1 MKKQQSVLC
10 FCFVFFL
17 STNCF
22 LCIAQG
28 IFLWLFL
35 HCIIMY
41 FSLLSSWCFSL
52 TLFIY
57 FTLMVYQSPSF
68 LYTFSC
74 LHSTTFFPFILP
86 ILFTKFTK
94 SIPPCFCYFKL
105 QFSSAVNFSPSQ
117 LHTEVCFLSHCWKA
131 CPSYSFPLHNFNFVH
146 RRKNKI
152 VIGWHSSLNEKGY
165 FRSCWCLVINKESL
179 LCKYLSVVQL
189 NSNRRYLD
197 YKSKNSFSCGGS
209 GVLGHM

>member
-28 IFLWLFL
+28 IFLWSFL

-57 FTLMVYQSPSF
+57 FTLMFYQSPSF

-74 LHSTTFFPFILP
+74 LYSTTFFHSSFPFSSPNSPKAFPLAFVILNYSSPPPLTSLPHSCILRYVFSHIVGKHVLP
-86 ILFTKFTK
+86 IPSHFTTSTL
-94 SIPPCFCYFKL
+94 SIGERIR
-105 QFSSAVNFSPSQ
+105 Q
-117 LHTEVCFLSHCWKA
+117 
-131 CPSYSFPLHNFNFVH
+131 
-146 RRKNKI
+146 
-152 VIGWHSSLNEKGY
+152 
-165 FRSCWCLVINKESL
+165 
-179 LCKYLSVVQL
+179 
-189 NSNRRYLD
+189 
-197 YKSKNSFSCGGS
+197 
-209 GVLGHM
+209 